1 MTDPSFIET
10 RQLCKVFA
18 IGDQLVNALE
28 QVDLALPRG
37 AFSIIM
43 GPSGSGKSTLLYLI
57 GGLDRPTSGEI
68 LIAGTPLAEMDANTL
83 AIYRRNQ
90 VGFIFQSFNLIAS
103 MTALENV
110 MFPLRFAGVPARERH
125 ERAMQLLQMVGLEN
139 RAHHRPTQLSG
150 GQQQRVA
157 IARALINNPGLIVAD
172 EPTGNLDSRSG
183 FQLMELLGELHASG
197 RSILMVT
204 HDPRMQKFA
213 THLIYLMD
221 GQIVTE
227 KEFLAINELT
237 KN

>member
-1 MTDPSFIET
+1 MSDFIQT
-10 RQLCKVFA
+10 QQLLKYFT
-18 IGDQLVNALE
+18 IGDQEVRA
-28 QVDLALPRG
+28 VDGVDIGVPRG

-57 GGLDRPTSGEI
+57 GGLDRPTGGQI
-68 LIAGTPLAEMDANTL
+68 IVDGTPLADMDENAL

-90 VGFIFQSFNLIAS
+90 VGFIFQSFNLVSS
-103 MTALENV
+103 MTALDNV
-110 MFPLRFAGVPARERH
+110 LFPLRFAGVADRERK
-125 ERAMQLLQMVGLEN
+125 ERAMQLLKLVGLEN
-139 RAHHRPTQLSG
+139 RAQHRPTELSG

-157 IARALINNPGLIVAD
+157 IARALVNNPALIVAD

-197 RSILMVT
+197 RTILMVT

-221 GQIVTE
+221 GREVTE
-227 KEFLAINELT
+227 NEFLAANEMH
-237 KN
+237 KQ

>member
-1 MTDPSFIET
+1 MSDFIQT
-10 RQLCKVFA
+10 QQLLKYFT
-18 IGDQLVNALE
+18 IGDQEVRA
-28 QVDLALPRG
+28 VDGVDIGVPRG

-57 GGLDRPTSGEI
+57 GGLDRPTGGQI
-68 LIAGTPLAEMDANTL
+68 IVDGTPLADMDENAL

-90 VGFIFQSFNLIAS
+90 VGFIFQSFNLVSS
-103 MTALENV
+103 MTALDNV
-110 MFPLRFAGVPARERH
+110 LFPLRFAGVADRERK
-125 ERAMQLLQMVGLEN
+125 ERAMQLLKLVGLEN
-139 RAHHRPTQLSG
+139 RAQHRPTELSG

-157 IARALINNPGLIVAD
+157 IARALVNNPALIVAD

-197 RSILMVT
+197 RTILMVT

-221 GQIVTE
+221 GHVVTE
-227 KEFLAINELT
+227 NEFLAANEMH
-237 KN
+237 KQ